1 MSEEQSRYAILDLAT
16 ADEQT
21 IRQAANLLVE
31 GFRDNWPGAW
41 PTEEEAL
48 EEVREALGEDRICR
62 AALGED
68 GTALGWIGD
77 MPAYEG
83 KVWEL
88 HPLVVRPDSRR
99 KGIGRA
105 LVVDLEAR
113 VAERGALTLWLGTD
127 DETDMTTLSG
137 VDLYPDVLRHL
148 ADIQNL
154 RGHPYEF
161 YLELGFSII
170 GAMPDAN
177 GWGKP
182 DIYMAKRCR

>member
-1 MSEEQSRYAILDLAT
+1 VSEGPPRFSILDLDA
-16 ADEQT
+16 ADEES

-31 GFRDNWPGAW
+31 GFRDDWPEAW
-41 PTEEEAL
+41 STEEEAI
-48 EEVREALGEDRICR
+48 EEVQEALGEDRICR

-68 GTALGWIGD
+68 GTVLGWIGSI
-77 MPAYEG
+77 PSYGG

-88 HPLVVRPDSRR
+88 HPLVVRPDFQR
-99 KGIGRA
+99 KGIGRD

-137 VDLYPDVLRHL
+137 VDLYPNVLGHL
-148 ADIQNL
+148 ANIKNL

-161 YLELGFSII
+161 YLKLGFSIV